1 MITSISKVLEDVIPQ
16 FDETELIYTEHSVR
30 GEYDK
35 TNHLLLIRHA
45 MTCHYGCE
53 LEYYLDPEEVK
64 NELEKELP
72 VEVTFDRIVTI
83 EGGKTYRFYITIK
96 DEEIE

>member
-1 MITSISKVLEDVIPQ
+1 MITRISKVLEEVIPQ

-30 GEYDK
+30 GEYGQI
-35 TNHLLLIRHA
+35 NHLLLIRHA

-72 VEVTFDRIVTI
+72 VKVTFDRIVTI
-83 EGGKTYRFYITIK
+83 EGGKTYRFYIIK
-96 DEEIE
+96 KEEE

>member
-1 MITSISKVLEDVIPQ
+1 MITQISKVLEDIIPQ
-16 FDETELIYTEHSVR
+16 FDETELIYTEHSVH
-30 GEYDK
+30 GEYDPI
-35 TNHLLLIRHA
+35 NHLLLIRHA

-72 VEVTFDRIVTI
+72 VEVTFDRIITI
-83 EGGKTYRFYITIK
+83 EGGKTYRFYIINK
-96 DEEIE
+96 RE

>member
-1 MITSISKVLEDVIPQ
+1 MITQISKVLEDVIPQ
-16 FDETELIYTEHSVR
+16 FDETELIYTEHSVC

-64 NELEKELP
+64 KELEKRLP
-72 VEVTFDRIVTI
+72 VEVTFDRIISI
-83 EGGKTYRFYITIK
+83 EEGKTYRFYITIK
-96 DEEIE
+96 DEE

>member
-1 MITSISKVLEDVIPQ
+1 MIAKISKVLEDVIPQ
-16 FDETELIYTEHSVR
+16 FDETELIYTEHSVH
-30 GEYDK
+30 GEYDPI
-35 TNHLLLIRHA
+35 NHLLLIRHA

-53 LEYYLDPEEVK
+53 LDFEIDPDLVK

-96 DEEIE
+96 DEE

>member
-1 MITSISKVLEDVIPQ
+1 MITQISKVLEDVIPQ
-16 FDETELIYTEHSVR
+16 FDETELIYTEHSVH
-30 GEYDK
+30 GEYDQI
-35 TNHLLLIRHA
+35 NHLLLIRHA

-72 VEVTFDRIVTI
+72 VEVTFDRIITI
-83 EGGKTYRFYITIK
+83 EGGKTYRFYIINK
-96 DEEIE
+96 MED